1 MNISEANGYTLTN
14 LNKINIVLGKNGS
27 GKSTFIRKVEQH
39 ISSHNEIYGK
49 TKYISPE
56 RGGSLNYDAGME
68 NSLASDVNWLP
79 GQRRRNQTP
88 NFKQQSVAQYKKLE
102 WLVLRE
108 IEGAKRA
115 DTDYNFDLYITKI
128 NSLLDNIEIKR
139 NDNTFKIYNKGT
151 TTEIRPESISSG
163 ESELISLGI
172 ECLVFSKECVAG
184 KDNFLFLDEPDV
196 HLHPDLQVRLM
207 HFLKSLVEENNFKVI
222 VVTHST
228 AILGALES
236 YNDVNLSF
244 LSPEQKDIEFKP
256 ISDIYKKVLP
266 MFGAHPLSN
275 IFNEVPVLLVEGE
288 DDERIWQQA
297 VRTAQGKIKIYPCVC
312 GSVEEIGPF
321 ETEVKNIIESVYDKA
336 RAYSLRD
343 RDDTPETD
351 LSDDLPIIKLKLK
364 CYSAENLL
372 LTNEVLSS
380 LGNTWEVLQGKMDEW
395 ITEKTGKSHPQ
406 FEDMIAFKQ
415 AGYDRKNLKIK
426 SLRILVLGIMGID
439 KPWEVIVGKTI
450 ASLTWNE
457 TTDFTT
463 EGSIYNYLGEKLLK
477 NLLPKTI

>member
-1 MNISEANGYTLTN
+1 MDISEANGYTLTN

-49 TKYISPE
+49 GKYLSPE

-68 NSLASDVNWLP
+68 NSLAGDINWLP

-115 DTDYNFDLYITKI
+115 DTDYNFDIYITKI

-151 TTEIRPESISSG
+151 TTEIGPEVISSG

-172 ECLVFSKECVAG
+172 ECLVFSKECIT
-184 KDNFLFLDEPDV
+184 KKENFLFLDEPDV

-207 HFLKSLVEENNFKVI
+207 HFLKDLVVENNFNVI
-222 VVTHST
+222 IVTHST

-236 YNDVNLSF
+236 YADVNLSF
-244 LSPEQKDIEFKP
+244 LSPGKKNIDFKP
-256 ISDIYKKVLP
+256 ISEIYRKVLP
-266 MFGAHPLSN
+266 IFGAHPLSN
-275 IFNEVPVLLVEGE
+275 IFNEAPVLLVEGE

-297 VRTAQGKIKIYPCVC
+297 VRTTQGKIKIYPCVC
-312 GSVEEIGPF
+312 GSVEQISIF

-343 RDDTPETD
+343 RDDTPEED
-351 LSDDLPIIKLKLK
+351 LSDELPIIKLKLR

-372 LTNEVLSS
+372 LTDDVLSS
-380 LGNTWEVLQGKMDEW
+380 LGYTWKDLQEKINEW
-395 ITEKTGKSHPQ
+395 LTEKTGKTHPQ
-406 FEDMIAFKQ
+406 FEDMLSFKK
-415 AGYDRKNLKIK
+415 ANYDRKNLKIK
-426 SLRILVLGIMGID
+426 SLRNLILGILGID
-439 KPWEVIVGKTI
+439 KPWEVVVGKTI
-450 ASLTWNE
+450 AALDWDE
-457 TTDFTT
+457 TTDFTI
-463 EGSIYNYLGEKLLK
+463 EGSVYNYLGEKLVK
-477 NLLPKTI
+477 NLLPKK